1 MTTEKRKSEHRML
14 LLITTPKLAEKAAA
28 LFETG
33 RVPVQY
39 RFHGQ
44 GTASSEIMETLG
56 LGSVDKIILLSM
68 MPRVFA
74 DRMLKKLRKELRL
87 GSSNSGIAVTI
98 PISGGNGKLI
108 KLLESLEQV
117 GGDAA
122 PSFFE
127 RSSMFMSDSNCYV
140 MILTI
145 VDQGFSEEVM
155 SAARPAGATGG
166 TVFNSRR
173 LVNEDTMKFWGMS
186 VQQEREIVAIIA
198 EAENKVAI
206 MQAINERCGIR
217 SEAKGIVLSMPV
229 DRVMGMD

>member
-1 MTTEKRKSEHRML
+1 MATEKRKPEYRVL
-14 LLITTPKLAEKAAA
+14 LLITTPKLAEKAAE
-28 LFETG
+28 LFELG
-33 RVPVQY
+33 RLPIQY

-68 MPRVFA
+68 MPRLFA
-74 DRMLKKLRKELRL
+74 ERMLKKLRKELHL
-87 GSSNSGIAVTI
+87 GSSNSGVAVTI

-108 KLLESLEQV
+108 RLLESLEQV
-117 GGDAA
+117 GGEAS
-122 PSFFE
+122 PTLLE
-127 RSSMFMSDSNCYV
+127 RSGMFMSGSNGYV

-155 SAARPAGATGG
+155 SAARPAGAAGG

-173 LVNEDTMKFWGMS
+173 LVNEETMKFWGMN

-198 EAENKVAI
+198 EAENKVPI
-206 MQAINERCGIR
+206 MQAINERCGIH
-217 SEAKGIVLSMPV
+217 SEAKGVVLSMPV